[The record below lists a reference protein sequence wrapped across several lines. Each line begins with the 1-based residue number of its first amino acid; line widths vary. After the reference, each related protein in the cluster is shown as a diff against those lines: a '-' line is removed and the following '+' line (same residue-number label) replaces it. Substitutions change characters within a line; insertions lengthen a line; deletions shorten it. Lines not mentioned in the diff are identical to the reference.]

1 LIRETLFR
9 PHVDGNRPLGFDDD
23 EGTVMPR
30 EYPEVDDVRMPE
42 GRTTGVYA
50 NGLAIS
56 FSPLDF
62 TLDFLVGLTGEPV
75 ELPDG
80 QRVLI
85 RPQEVVARMR
95 ANPSLVWEI
104 ARNLTEA
111 MQQYEDRFGMIRNLT
126 DYENTELLN
135 IETEDD
141 NGQNEWIHFHCVKE
155 ADESLG

>member
-1 LIRETLFR
+1 LFR
-9 PHVDGNRPLGFDDD
+9 PHVDGNRTLGFDDD

-30 EYPEVDDVRMPE
+30 EYPKVDAVRMPE
-42 GRTTGVYA
+42 GRTTGVHA

-85 RPQEVVARMR
+85 RP
-95 ANPSLVWEI
+95 
-104 ARNLTEA
+104 
-111 MQQYEDRFGMIRNLT
+111 
-126 DYENTELLN
+126 
-135 IETEDD
+135 
-141 NGQNEWIHFHCVKE
+141 
-155 ADESLG
+155 